1 MEVILLEDVEKLG
14 YRFDTV
20 SVKGG
25 YGRNYLLPK
34 KLAIV
39 ANSANKASI
48 GERIRQIKMKED
60 RLLAKIEEV
69 VAKINNATLQIGAKV
84 GTTDKIFGSVTNL
97 QLAEVIKRETGVDLD
112 RRKISINEE
121 VKTLGTYTA
130 TIEFGQE
137 VKQDVEFEVVSE

>member
-25 YGRNYLLPK
+25 FGRNFLLPK

-39 ANSANKASI
+39 ANRANKASI
-48 GERIRQIKMKED
+48 DERIRQIKMKED
-60 RLLAKIEEV
+60 RMLARIEEV
-69 VAKINNATLQIGAKV
+69 VAKIKNATLQIGAKV

-97 QLAEVIKRETGVDLD
+97 QLAEVIKKETGVDLD
-112 RRKISINEE
+112 RRKISITEE
-121 VKTLGTYTA
+121 VKVLGTYKA
-130 TIEFGQE
+130 IIEFGQE
-137 VKQDVEFEVVSE
+137 VKEEVEFEVVSE